1 MKTTTLIFTVFSD
14 RDNYLSANK
23 QKEFIVERSGA
34 FVESVES
41 LTQCSKSD
49 AIDITKVIAE
59 ELEFHLNNVKKSN
72 NEILDVLWC
81 EIKKLPNTEEVSQ
94 TLIDFLNVVDRI
106 NGRNNN
112 EL

>member
-14 RDNYLSANK
+14 RDNYLGADK
-23 QKEFIVERSGA
+23 RKEFIVERSGT

-49 AIDITKVIAE
+49 AIDITKVVAE

-72 NEILDVLWC
+72 NEIFPLFLLVLGHLL
-81 EIKKLPNTEEVSQ
+81 EPRPGQNFI
-94 TLIDFLNVVDRI
+94 
-106 NGRNNN
+106 
-112 EL
+112 